1 MSRNLAVIYKPERDA
16 GNPLVWFPL
25 DKHASPDLIARQA
38 LQGSFADFHQHL
50 ATGDVT
56 AQGTGQSVNLYLF
69 LADELVSFHQ
79 VDVPEGVRRNLNKL
93 LPVLMEEQL
102 AQDIDQ
108 VAVHYVE
115 PSAHKEPSA
124 HEKPLADHEPLAHER
139 PLADQKPLA
148 DQEQASGVSN
158 AAAWDRESLASLVRQ
173 LKEPSSGERKGD
185 IRLKACLPI
194 SACPS
199 LDELITEQP
208 RPDFWRLIPRVPV
221 ADQLQ
226 LQVSDAPEQF
236 AMQLEGHRWNLMT
249 PEQSEISPLNGVF
262 AVGLLAAGLYLLN
275 QWLSVF

>member
-25 DKHASPDLIARQA
+25 DKPASPDLLARQA

-56 AQGTGQSVNLYLF
+56 AQGAGQSVNLYLF

-115 PSAHKEPSA
+115 PSAHE
-124 HEKPLADHEPLAHER
+124 E
-139 PLADQKPLA
+139 PLA
-148 DQEQASGVSN
+148 DQEPASGVSN
-158 AAAWDRESLASLVRQ
+158 AAAWDRASLASLVRQ

-226 LQVSDAPEQF
+226 LQVSDAPGQF

-249 PEQSEISPLNGVF
+249 PEQSEISPMYGVF